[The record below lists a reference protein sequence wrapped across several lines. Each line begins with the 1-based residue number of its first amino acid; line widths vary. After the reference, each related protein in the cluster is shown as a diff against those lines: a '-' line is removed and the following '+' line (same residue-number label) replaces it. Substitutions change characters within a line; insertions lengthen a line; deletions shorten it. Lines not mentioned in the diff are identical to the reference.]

1 MRVWNEPLNGCAR
14 GLQRQHEG
22 ETGVRVLLVVHQ
34 FFPFFTAGTEVLTL
48 GVARELRLRGHDV
61 HIVTGHPGSSDLS
74 ESERWVRD
82 RFDGFDVDRFHHADV
97 PMQGQRSIIEISSD
111 NALAAQH
118 FARVLSEFQPDQVHY
133 FHLNRLGTGLIL
145 AAEAAGV
152 RQSFTPTDFWAICPL
167 AQLRLPD
174 GRLCDGPSQH
184 AGNCV
189 KHFAQNPTRAAPIRL
204 FARGLPTA
212 LADALVPLAKA
223 EQAARYPLL
232 AEVRAL
238 SERMEKTISRLNRL
252 QHIVVP
258 NAFMRA
264 KLLEYGLRPDL
275 MVESAFGVELPGIVS
290 KRVGQNYVG
299 RPLRVGFIGTLAPHK
314 GAHVLLSAFALL
326 PRGSCSLR
334 IYGNLKE
341 FPDYAK
347 ELVAQAAGRSD
358 IDFAGTFPN
367 AAIFDVLADLDVLV
381 VPSLWY
387 ENTPLVVYSAQ
398 AVGKIIVASDHPGIA
413 AAVRH
418 EVDGL
423 LFPPGNARAL
433 ARLLHRLTSDQEL
446 RERLAAHVRPPRS
459 TANYVDD
466 LLSLWNGP

>member
-1 MRVWNEPLNGCAR
+1 MRI
-14 GLQRQHEG
+14 
-22 ETGVRVLLVVHQ
+22 LLVVHQ
-34 FFPFFTAGTEVLTL
+34 FFPFFKAGTEVLTL
-48 GVARELRLRGHDV
+48 GVAQELRRRGHDV
-61 HIVTGHPGSSDLS
+61 HIVAGHPGKNDLN

-82 RFDGFDVDRFHHADV
+82 QFDGFDVDRFHHADV
-97 PMQGQRSIIEISSD
+97 PMQGQRSIIEVGSD

-118 FARVLSEFQPDQVHY
+118 FVGILSRFQPNQIHY
-133 FHLNRLGTGLIL
+133 FHLGRLGTGLIL
-145 AAEAAGV
+145 AAEAASV
-152 RQSFTPTDFWAICPL
+152 RQSFTPTDFWAICPF
-167 AQLRLPD
+167 AQLLLPN
-174 GRLCDGPSQH
+174 GRPCFGPSQH

-189 KHFAQNPTRAAPIRL
+189 KHYAQIPTRSVPVQWV
-204 FARGLPTA
+204 ARFLPTA
-212 LADALVPLAKA
+212 LVDTLVPLTKV
-223 EQAARYPLL
+223 EQAARNPML

-238 SERMEKTISRLNRL
+238 SERTQKTISRLNLL

-275 MVESAFGVELPGIVS
+275 VVESAFGVELPDAVS
-290 KRVGQNYVG
+290 KSDSQNYVD
-299 RPLRVGFIGTLAPHK
+299 RPLRIGFIGTLAPHK
-314 GAHVLLSAFALL
+314 GAHVLLNAFAML
-326 PRGSCSLR
+326 PKESCSLR

-341 FPDYAK
+341 FPDYSA

-367 AAIFDVLADLDVLV
+367 TAIFDVLADLDVLV

-398 AVGKIIVASDHPGIA
+398 AAGKIIVASDHPGIA

-423 LFPPGNARAL
+423 LFPSGNARVL
-433 ARLLHRLTSDQEL
+433 AQLLHRLKSDQEL
-446 RERLAAHVRPPRS
+446 RERLVAYVRPPRS
-459 TANYVDD
+459 TADYVDD
-466 LLSLWNGP
+466 LLHLWNAP